1 MEATAVSLA
10 RSVLQ
15 GVLSS
20 AGSAVADE
28 VASLLGVPRE
38 VDFIRNELEM
48 MHSFLLVTSTRP
60 DAAVH
65 NDTVRTWVK
74 QVRDLAYDVEDCLFE
89 FALHSSTAS
98 RWPSCLTFNL
108 GERHNIAERIRD
120 LKTSVEELNRRNQRY
135 HVVVDPPRGAGEVD
149 AEAQQPLLPYN
160 DVTSAAELAFQEW
173 DIIGRSK
180 EKEALIKELMS
191 DGDGKLGVVS
201 VWGMGGMGKSSLVSM
216 VRNDP
221 ELLDA
226 YDCGAWVTVPH
237 PLDSTDTFMR
247 RLRKGLGLGAAP
259 RDDDDDIKEHL
270 RGKRYMIVVDD
281 VLTKEEWDQ
290 VSRKLFTFQKDQNA
304 KGSRVIVTTRRE
316 DVALYCAANVG
327 KGHGHVQEL
336 KPLGDEESKI
346 LLYSKVYK
354 TTTLMD
360 KMEEQAS
367 LILKRCRGL
376 PLAISTIGGLL
387 ANRPKT
393 RMEWIKLHEH
403 LGAELESDL
412 RDIVKVIASSYEG
425 LPYNLKSIFLY
436 LSIFPE
442 NHEIRSTR
450 LLRRW
455 MAEGYIAKRI
465 DMPVEEVGERFYNE
479 LINRSMI
486 QPSKKKIIPGS
497 RVDHCR
503 IHSMVLQMILSKAV
517 EENQLFPIEKQC
529 KEVPRSK
536 IRHLVISRWNMDK
549 KLKNINLSYIRSLTI
564 FGDCP
569 VSLIS
574 PKMRLLRV
582 LDLEDTTNVKNED
595 LRHIGDLPH
604 LRYLSLRG
612 THISK
617 LPSSVQNLRWLET
630 LDIQGTQV
638 TRLPHGIVKLEKLRY
653 LLAGVKFSRD
663 LLQKEMDN
671 KKKNLLGNM
680 ASVLCCNNSHR
691 KAYNM
696 YQLSVRAPKGIDK
709 LTNLHMLGAFNVG
722 QGNGVARRLEQLTDL
737 QRLGVT
743 VTSLTEKG
751 CQELCQSIGKL
762 SRLQKLEVRSR
773 SLEFL
778 AKMDELEPPKHLAS
792 LKLLGDLSLLPTW
805 ITSLNDLTKLKL
817 LGTNLVQAQVDT
829 LGSLR
834 NMAFLG
840 LWEKSYKG
848 ESLRF
853 SAGNFPKLKFLDID
867 GLEKIEKVT
876 IEKGSMPQLEKLW
889 ANNCIELCNNSDGLS
904 GVPDLENLDELLLKK
919 CGEKENLMEILQE
932 HVSRHNRRPK
942 FLIGKIVRTSSKPST
957 SAAAEQQ

>member
-1 MEATAVSLA
+1 MMEATAVSLA

-376 PLAISTIGGLL
+376 PLAISTIGG
-387 ANRPKT
+387 
-393 RMEWIKLHEH
+393 
-403 LGAELESDL
+403 
-412 RDIVKVIASSYEG
+412 
-425 LPYNLKSIFLY
+425 
-436 LSIFPE
+436 
-442 NHEIRSTR
+442 
-450 LLRRW
+450 
-455 MAEGYIAKRI
+455 
-465 DMPVEEVGERFYNE
+465 
-479 LINRSMI
+479 
-486 QPSKKKIIPGS
+486 
-497 RVDHCR
+497 
-503 IHSMVLQMILSKAV
+503 
-517 EENQLFPIEKQC
+517 
-529 KEVPRSK
+529 
-536 IRHLVISRWNMDK
+536 
-549 KLKNINLSYIRSLTI
+549 
-564 FGDCP
+564 
-569 VSLIS
+569 
-574 PKMRLLRV
+574 
-582 LDLEDTTNVKNED
+582 
-595 LRHIGDLPH
+595 
-604 LRYLSLRG
+604 
-612 THISK
+612 
-617 LPSSVQNLRWLET
+617 
-630 LDIQGTQV
+630 
-638 TRLPHGIVKLEKLRY
+638 
-653 LLAGVKFSRD
+653 
-663 LLQKEMDN
+663 
-671 KKKNLLGNM
+671 
-680 ASVLCCNNSHR
+680 
-691 KAYNM
+691 
-696 YQLSVRAPKGIDK
+696 
-709 LTNLHMLGAFNVG
+709 AFNVG